1 MEQITVYAGIYTT
14 WSKTGSISNAFHVS
28 YGDPLFEWD
37 EQWIFPLC
45 LHASVGII
53 LSSGCVKKKIFF
65 PLHCYWCN
73 CLIFRIKS
81 YIKKNDSL
89 NI

>member
-1 MEQITVYAGIYTT
+1 MKRMEQITVYAGIYTT

-53 LSSGCVKKKIFF
+53 LSSGCVKKNLF
-65 PLHCYWCN
+65 P
-73 CLIFRIKS
+73 S
-81 YIKKNDSL
+81 SL
-89 NI
+89 LLMQLFDIQN